1 MWRLF
6 GASLWASWYSSDAS
20 YVNDI
25 VTIEAAS
32 NNFVPA
38 TVNPADC
45 IAKINELKK
54 LVKESR
60 EAQHLDHYGTV
71 AVYPPDWQE
80 FRSTYPTIFA
90 SAYPSFQPEDP
101 ATGPLTPCPLNE
113 AVAAA
118 IRAQIPVRASKAAL
132 AMMIPPSS
140 AVQSMMAAMQQ
151 PPASGANLMQQ
162 PRASGANLFDCGF
175 RVLKGAFNLLFKL
188 LRLLCCHAADVFV
201 SYSETSIAAGCFINL
216 YLEHLR
222 AMIIA
227 TPRIQ
232 II

>member
-6 GASLWASWYSSDAS
+6 GASLWASWYSSEAS

-25 VTIEAAS
+25 MTIEAAS

-38 TVNPADC
+38 TINPADC
-45 IAKINELKK
+45 MVKVNELKK

-60 EAQHLDHYGTV
+60 ETKHLDHYGTV

-101 ATGPLTPCPLNE
+101 ATGPQTPCPLNE

-118 IRAQIPVRASKAAL
+118 IRAQIPVRASSAVPS
-132 AMMIPPSS
+132 MMIPPSS
-140 AVQSMMAAMQQ
+140 AVQSMMAAMAAMQQ
-151 PPASGANLMQQ
+151 LRASGANLMQQ
-162 PRASGANLFDCGF
+162 PRDGF
-175 RVLKGAFNLLFKL
+175 RVLGGAFNLLFKL

-201 SYSETSIAAGCFINL
+201 SYSETSITA
-216 YLEHLR
+216 
-222 AMIIA
+222 
-227 TPRIQ
+227 
-232 II
+232 

>member
-6 GASLWASWYSSDAS
+6 GASLWASWCSSEAG

-32 NNFVPA
+32 NNFAPA

-45 IAKINELKK
+45 GVKINELKN
-54 LVKESR
+54 LIEFVKETR
-60 EAQHLDHYGTV
+60 EAKHLSDHYGTV

-90 SAYPSFQPEDP
+90 SAYPSFHPEDP
-101 ATGPLTPCPLNE
+101 ATGPQTPCPLNE

-118 IRAQIPVRASKAAL
+118 IRAQIPVRASSAVPS
-132 AMMIPPSS
+132 MMIPPSS
-140 AVQSMMAAMQQ
+140 EVQSMMAAIM
-151 PPASGANLMQQ
+151 AAMQQ
-162 PRASGANLFDCGF
+162 PRASGANLMQQPLYGF
-175 RVLKGAFNLLFKL
+175 RVLEGAFNLLFKL

-201 SYSETSIAAGCFINL
+201 SYSETSITA
-216 YLEHLR
+216 
-222 AMIIA
+222 
-227 TPRIQ
+227 
-232 II
+232 

>member
-6 GASLWASWYSSDAS
+6 GASLWASWYSSEAS

-45 IAKINELKK
+45 IVKINELKK
-54 LVKESR
+54 LVKKTR
-60 EAQHLDHYGTV
+60 EAKHLDHYGTV

-90 SAYPSFQPEDP
+90 SAYPNFQLDDP
-101 ATGPLTPCPLNE
+101 ATSDAGPLTPCPLDE
-113 AVAAA
+113 MTLAA
-118 IRAQIPVRASKAAL
+118 IRKQIPARASRGK
-132 AMMIPPSS
+132 SES
-140 AVQSMMAAMQQ
+140 AIFSGQQMQICVHSMMAA
-151 PPASGANLMQQ
+151 MQQ
-162 PRASGANLFDCGF
+162 PRASGANLFDYGF
-175 RVLKGAFNLLFKL
+175 RALEGAFNLLFKL

-201 SYSETSIAAGCFINL
+201 SYSETSVTA
-216 YLEHLR
+216 
-222 AMIIA
+222 
-227 TPRIQ
+227 
-232 II
+232 

>member
-6 GASLWASWYSSDAS
+6 GASLWASWYSSEAS

-25 VTIEAAS
+25 MTIEAAS

-38 TVNPADC
+38 TINPADC
-45 IAKINELKK
+45 MVKVNELKK

-60 EAQHLDHYGTV
+60 ETKHLDHYGTV

-101 ATGPLTPCPLNE
+101 ATGPQTPCPLNE
-113 AVAAA
+113 DVAAA
-118 IRAQIPVRASKAAL
+118 IRAQIPVGASKAVL

-140 AVQSMMAAMQQ
+140 AVQSMMAAMAAMQQ
-151 PPASGANLMQQ
+151 LRASGANLMQQ
-162 PRASGANLFDCGF
+162 PRDGF
-175 RVLKGAFNLLFKL
+175 RVLGGAFNLLFKL

-201 SYSETSIAAGCFINL
+201 SYSETSITA
-216 YLEHLR
+216 
-222 AMIIA
+222 
-227 TPRIQ
+227 
-232 II
+232 

>member
-6 GASLWASWYSSDAS
+6 GASLWASWYSSEAS

-162 PRASGANLFDCGF
+162 PRDGF
-175 RVLKGAFNLLFKL
+175 RVLGGAFNLLYKL
-188 LRLLCCHAADVFV
+188 MRLLCCHAADVFV

>member
-1 MWRLF
+1 VWRLF
-6 GASLWASWYSSDAS
+6 GASLWASWYSSEAS

-45 IAKINELKK
+45 IVKINELKK
-54 LVKESR
+54 LVKETR
-60 EAQHLDHYGTV
+60 EAKHLDHYGTV

-101 ATGPLTPCPLNE
+101 ATGPQTPCPLNE

-118 IRAQIPVRASKAAL
+118 IRAQIPVRASKACLL
-132 AMMIPPSS
+132 AMA
-140 AVQSMMAAMQQ
+140 AVQQ
-151 PPASGANLMQQ
+151 PRAGGANLMQQ
-162 PRASGANLFDCGF
+162 PRASGANLFDYGF
-175 RVLKGAFNLLFKL
+175 RVLAGAFNIYILFKL
-188 LRLLCCHAADVFV
+188 LRLLCWHAADVFL
-201 SYSETSIAAGCFINL
+201 SYSETAITA
-216 YLEHLR
+216 
-222 AMIIA
+222 
-227 TPRIQ
+227 
-232 II
+232 